1 MNINKK
7 LIKYNFSSRK
17 GVSIKYIVIH
27 DTGNTNIGSNAEAHF
42 RYFNGAD
49 RQSSA
54 HYFVDDKQVLQLV
67 EDSNSAWH
75 CGDGK
80 GKYGVLNSNSLGIEI
95 CVNRDG
101 NYKKAVETTIEL
113 TKYLMKLYSIPLEN
127 VVRHYDSSRKICPA
141 SMSANN
147 WKAWDEFKQALKVTD
162 EYINLDIL
170 GKKVKVKGYFKNN
183 TNYMILDNKEIPIRI
198 VLETL
203 GLAVTGLGNE
213 VVAK

>member
-1 MNINKK
+1 MNINKN

-17 GVSIKYIVIH
+17 GVTIKYIVIH
-27 DTGNTNIGSNAEAHF
+27 DTGNSNKGADADAHF

-67 EDSNSAWH
+67 EDNNASWH

-80 GKYGVLNSNSLGIEI
+80 GKYGVTNVNSIGIEI

-113 TKYLMKLYSIPLEN
+113 TKYLMKLYNIPLEN

>member
-1 MNINKK
+1 MNINKN

-17 GVSIKYIVIH
+17 GVTIKYIVIH
-27 DTGNTNIGSNAEAHF
+27 DTGNSNKGADADAHF

-67 EDSNSAWH
+67 EDNNASWH

-80 GKYGVLNSNSLGIEI
+80 GKYGVTNVNSIGIEI

-113 TKYLMKLYSIPLEN
+113 TKYLMKLYNIPLEN

-183 TNYMILDNKEIPIRI
+183 TNYMILDNKEIPIRT

-203 GLAVTGLGNE
+203 GLTVTGLGNE